1 MGGVRSRES
10 ASRVTL
16 QTDETN
22 RSQDCHVV
30 PYGKNVI
37 IDSEVNIRSDPRVC
51 YGVAGVN
58 GSQQQ
63 VSLSSEVDR
72 MIRKLFALAAIV
84 ACTSLALAAEIK
96 SGPQN
101 GEKVPGPFFP
111 LNVNG
116 ENAGKKA
123 CLYCKHGDS
132 PVAVVFARTATCE
145 QASKLIEKLDA
156 ETGKNTKA
164 EMGFYVVFLSDDD
177 KLEAGLKKM
186 IEEKKLK
193 NVTLSIESPK
203 GPEKYALDKDADV
216 TVLLYNKH
224 KVESNFAFAK
234 GKLTDKDID
243 TIVGDVSKI
252 VK

>member
-1 MGGVRSRES
+1 
-10 ASRVTL
+10 
-16 QTDETN
+16 
-22 RSQDCHVV
+22 
-30 PYGKNVI
+30 
-37 IDSEVNIRSDPRVC
+37 
-51 YGVAGVN
+51 
-58 GSQQQ
+58 
-63 VSLSSEVDR
+63 

-96 SGPQN
+96 SGPQI
-101 GEKVPGPFFP
+101 GEKVPGPFTP

-123 CLYCKHGDS
+123 CLYCKHGNN